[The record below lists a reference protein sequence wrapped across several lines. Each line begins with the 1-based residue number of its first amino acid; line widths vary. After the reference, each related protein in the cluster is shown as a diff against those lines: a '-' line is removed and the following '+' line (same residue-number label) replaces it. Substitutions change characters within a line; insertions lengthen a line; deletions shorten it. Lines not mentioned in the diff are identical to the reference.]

1 MSAQS
6 RWIVLTAMRVVLR
19 WGGRSWTMGPPPA
32 EGDGDSAGIAFGSPL
47 TGGRQLGA
55 EPQELVTQAY
65 EAFQREIHT
74 FALHSTRDAEV
85 AADVTQEA
93 FLKLLAEAQAG
104 RVPDNVRAW
113 LYRVTSN
120 IVINRARHLAV
131 VDRVRR
137 AWSGDEEFEDSP
149 EMHSLRA
156 ERTALVRA
164 ALEHLPR
171 DARVGLLLAANGFS
185 GREIADAIGRTEL
198 ATRTLICRAR
208 MELRERLRMLEG
220 PR

>member
-1 MSAQS
+1 
-6 RWIVLTAMRVVLR
+6 
-19 WGGRSWTMGPPPA
+19 
-32 EGDGDSAGIAFGSPL
+32 
-47 TGGRQLGA
+47 
-55 EPQELVTQAY
+55 
-65 EAFQREIHT
+65 
-74 FALHSTRDAEV
+74 
-85 AADVTQEA
+85 
-93 FLKLLAEAQAG
+93 
-104 RVPDNVRAW
+104 
-113 LYRVTSN
+113 
-120 IVINRARHLAV
+120 
-131 VDRVRR
+131 
-137 AWSGDEEFEDSP
+137 
-149 EMHSLRA
+149 MHSLRA